1 MSYTPYRKP
10 NLNANAAILPKLFTT
25 LLEIAILSEKLTM
38 RKDVLAK
45 ALAFLLIFSNEAY
58 AQMQNQ
64 PILNPKIP
72 TIQVTGMGSVQA
84 KPDTASISIGV
95 STEDGNA
102 QNAVSR
108 NNAATAKVI
117 SELSAAA
124 LEKKDLKT
132 SNFSVYPQYR
142 TEGAEKHQVVTY
154 RASNTVTVTVR
165 DLDKVGDILTKAVAA
180 GSNQISGPNFSIS
193 EPEKYLSEAR
203 KKAVENA
210 IAKASV
216 YANAAGLKLGSIL
229 SMVEEGAT
237 VPVYAPRAAFA
248 TAAAP
253 VPVEAGEE
261 SLQARILLIVELK
274 P

>member
-1 MSYTPYRKP
+1 
-10 NLNANAAILPKLFTT
+10 
-25 LLEIAILSEKLTM
+25 M

-45 ALAFLLIFSNEAY
+45 ALAFLFILSSNAY

-64 PILNPKIP
+64 PTPKIP
-72 TIQVTGMGSVQA
+72 TIEVTGMGSIQA

-117 SELSAAA
+117 SELEAAA
-124 LEKKDLKT
+124 IEKKDLKT

-142 TEGAEKHQVVTY
+142 TEGSDKHPVVTY
-154 RASNTVTVTVR
+154 RASNTVTVTVHN
-165 DLDKVGDILTKAVAA
+165 LDKVGDILTRAVTA
-180 GSNQISGPNFSIS
+180 GSNQISGPNFSVS
-193 EPEKYLSEAR
+193 DAEKYLAEAR

-229 SMVEEGAT
+229 SMVEEGAAA
-237 VPVYAPRAAFA
+237 PVYAPRSASFSA
-248 TAAAP
+248 AAAP

-261 SLQARILLIVELK
+261 SIQARILLVVELK
-274 P
+274 S

>member
-1 MSYTPYRKP
+1 
-10 NLNANAAILPKLFTT
+10 
-25 LLEIAILSEKLTM
+25 M

-45 ALAFLLIFSNEAY
+45 ALAFLLILSSEAHS
-58 AQMQNQ
+58 QMQNQ
-64 PILNPKIP
+64 PTPDPKIP
-72 TIQVTGMGSVQA
+72 TIQVTGTGSVQV

-117 SELSAAA
+117 SELEAAA
-124 LEKKDLKT
+124 IEKKDLKT

-142 TEGAEKHQVVTY
+142 TEGSDKHPVVTY
-154 RASNTVTVTVR
+154 RASNTVTVTVHN
-165 DLDKVGDILTKAVAA
+165 LDKVGDILTKAVTA
-180 GSNQISGPNFSIS
+180 GSNQISGPNFSVS
-193 EPEKYLSEAR
+193 DAEKYLAEAR

-229 SMVEEGAT
+229 SMVEEGAAA
-237 VPVYAPRAAFA
+237 PVYASSFC
-248 TAAAP
+248 
-253 VPVEAGEE
+253 
-261 SLQARILLIVELK
+261 LLFSGGCACAS
-274 P
+274 

>member
-1 MSYTPYRKP
+1 
-10 NLNANAAILPKLFTT
+10 
-25 LLEIAILSEKLTM
+25 M

-45 ALAFLLIFSNEAY
+45 ALAFLLILSSEAHS
-58 AQMQNQ
+58 QMQNQ
-64 PILNPKIP
+64 PTPDPKIP
-72 TIQVTGMGSVQA
+72 TIQVTGTGSVQV

-117 SELSAAA
+117 SELEAAA
-124 LEKKDLKT
+124 IEKKDLKT

-142 TEGAEKHQVVTY
+142 TEGSDKHPVVTY
-154 RASNTVTVTVR
+154 RASNTVTVTVHN
-165 DLDKVGDILTKAVAA
+165 LDKVGDILTKAVTA
-180 GSNQISGPNFSIS
+180 GSNQISGPNFAVSD
-193 EPEKYLSEAR
+193 PEKYLAEAR

-229 SMVEEGAT
+229 SMVEEGAAA
-237 VPVYAPRAAFA
+237 PVYAPRSASFSA
-248 TAAAP
+248 AAAP

-261 SLQARILLIVELK
+261 SIQARILLVVELK
-274 P
+274 S

>member
-1 MSYTPYRKP
+1 
-10 NLNANAAILPKLFTT
+10 
-25 LLEIAILSEKLTM
+25 M

-45 ALAFLLIFSNEAY
+45 ALAFLLILSSEAHS
-58 AQMQNQ
+58 QMQNQ
-64 PILNPKIP
+64 PTPDPKIP
-72 TIQVTGMGSVQA
+72 TIQVTGTGSVQA

-102 QNAVSR
+102 QTAVSR

-117 SELSAAA
+117 SELEAAA
-124 LEKKDLKT
+124 IEKKDLKT

-142 TEGAEKHQVVTY
+142 TEGSDKHPIVTY
-154 RASNTVTVTVR
+154 RASNTVTVTVHN
-165 DLDKVGDILTKAVAA
+165 LDKVGDILTKAVAA
-180 GSNQISGPNFSIS
+180 GSNQISGPNFSVS
-193 EPEKYLSEAR
+193 DAENYLTEAR

-229 SMVEEGAT
+229 SMVEEGAAT
-237 VPVYAPRAAFA
+237 PVYAPRSASFSA
-248 TAAAP
+248 AAAP

-261 SLQARILLIVELK
+261 SIQARILLVVELRS
-274 P
+274 

>member
-1 MSYTPYRKP
+1 
-10 NLNANAAILPKLFTT
+10 
-25 LLEIAILSEKLTM
+25 M

-45 ALAFLLIFSNEAY
+45 ALAFLLILSSEAHS
-58 AQMQNQ
+58 QMQNQ
-64 PILNPKIP
+64 PTLDPKIP
-72 TIQVTGMGSVQA
+72 TIQVTGTGSVQA

-117 SELSAAA
+117 SELEAAA
-124 LEKKDLKT
+124 IEKKDLKT

-142 TEGAEKHQVVTY
+142 TEGSDKHPIVTY
-154 RASNTVTVTVR
+154 RASNTVTVTVHN
-165 DLDKVGDILTKAVAA
+165 LDKVGDILTKAVAA
-180 GSNQISGPNFSIS
+180 GSNQISGPNFSVS
-193 EPEKYLSEAR
+193 DAEKYLAEAR

-229 SMVEEGAT
+229 SMVEEGAAA
-237 VPVYAPRAAFA
+237 PVYAPRSASFSA
-248 TAAAP
+248 AAAP

-261 SLQARILLIVELK
+261 SIQARILLVVELK
-274 P
+274 S

>member
-1 MSYTPYRKP
+1 
-10 NLNANAAILPKLFTT
+10 
-25 LLEIAILSEKLTM
+25 M
-38 RKDVLAK
+38 RKDILAK
-45 ALAFLLIFSNEAY
+45 ALAFLFILSSDAY

-64 PILNPKIP
+64 PTPKIP

-117 SELSAAA
+117 SELSAAE

-142 TEGAEKHQVVTY
+142 TEGADKHQVVTY

-193 EPEKYLSEAR
+193 EPEKFLSEAR

-210 IAKASV
+210 MAKASV

-237 VPVYAPRAAFA
+237 VPVYAPRAAFSA
-248 TAAAP
+248 AAAP
-253 VPVEAGEE
+253 VPIEAGEE

>member
-1 MSYTPYRKP
+1 
-10 NLNANAAILPKLFTT
+10 
-25 LLEIAILSEKLTM
+25 M

-45 ALAFLLIFSNEAY
+45 ALAFLLILSSDAY

-64 PILNPKIP
+64 PTSEPKIP

-95 STEDGNA
+95 GTEDGNA

-117 SELSAAA
+117 SELEAAA
-124 LEKKDLKT
+124 IEKKDLKT

-142 TEGAEKHQVVTY
+142 SEGTDKHQVVTY
-154 RASNTVTVTVR
+154 RASNTVTVTVHN
-165 DLDKVGDILTKAVAA
+165 LDKVGDILTKAVAA
-180 GSNQISGPNFSIS
+180 GSNQISGPNFSVS
-193 EPEKYLSEAR
+193 DPEKYLAEAR

-229 SMVEEGAT
+229 SMVEEGAAA
-237 VPVYAPRAAFA
+237 PVYAPRSATFSAAA
-248 TAAAP
+248 GAP

-261 SLQARILLIVELK
+261 SIQAHILLIVELK
-274 P
+274 S

>member
-1 MSYTPYRKP
+1 
-10 NLNANAAILPKLFTT
+10 
-25 LLEIAILSEKLTM
+25 M

-45 ALAFLLIFSNEAY
+45 ALGFLLILSSEAQS
-58 AQMQNQ
+58 QMQNQ
-64 PILNPKIP
+64 STPDPKIP
-72 TIQVTGMGSVQA
+72 TIQVTGTGSVQA

-117 SELSAAA
+117 SELEAAA
-124 LEKKDLKT
+124 IEKKDLKT

-142 TEGAEKHQVVTY
+142 TEGSDKHPIVTY
-154 RASNTVTVTVR
+154 RASNTVTVTVHN
-165 DLDKVGDILTKAVAA
+165 LDKVGDILTKAVAA
-180 GSNQISGPNFSIS
+180 GSNQISGPNFSVS
-193 EPEKYLSEAR
+193 DPEKYLAEAR

-229 SMVEEGAT
+229 SMVEEGAAA
-237 VPVYAPRAAFA
+237 PVYAPRSASFSA
-248 TAAAP
+248 AAAP

-261 SLQARILLIVELK
+261 SIQARILLVVELK
-274 P
+274 S

>member
-1 MSYTPYRKP
+1 
-10 NLNANAAILPKLFTT
+10 
-25 LLEIAILSEKLTM
+25 M

-45 ALAFLLIFSNEAY
+45 ALAFLFILSSDAY

-64 PILNPKIP
+64 PTPKIP
-72 TIQVTGMGSVQA
+72 TIQITGMGSIQA

-102 QNAVSR
+102 QSAVSR

-117 SELSAAA
+117 SELEGAAIQ
-124 LEKKDLKT
+124 KKDLKT

-142 TEGAEKHQVVTY
+142 SEGADKHQVVTY

-165 DLDKVGDILTKAVAA
+165 DLDKVGDILTRVVAA
-180 GSNQISGPNFSIS
+180 GSNQISGPNFSVS
-193 EPEKYLSEAR
+193 DPETYLAEAR

-210 IAKASV
+210 IAKANV
-216 YANAAGLKLGSIL
+216 FANAAGLKLGSIL
-229 SMVEEGAT
+229 SMVEDGAA
-237 VPVYAPRAAFA
+237 VPVYAPRSATFAAA
-248 TAAAP
+248 GAP

-261 SLQARILLIVELK
+261 SLQARILLIIELK
-274 P
+274 S

>member
-1 MSYTPYRKP
+1 
-10 NLNANAAILPKLFTT
+10 
-25 LLEIAILSEKLTM
+25 M

-45 ALAFLLIFSNEAY
+45 ALGFLLILSSEAQS
-58 AQMQNQ
+58 QMQNQ
-64 PILNPKIP
+64 PTPDPKIP
-72 TIQVTGMGSVQA
+72 TIQVTGTGSVQA

-117 SELSAAA
+117 SELEAAA
-124 LEKKDLKT
+124 IEKKDLKT
-132 SNFSVYPQYR
+132 SNFSAYPQYR
-142 TEGAEKHQVVTY
+142 TEGSDKHAVVTY
-154 RASNTVTVTVR
+154 RASNTVTVTVLN
-165 DLDKVGDILTKAVAA
+165 LDKVGDILTKAVAA
-180 GSNQISGPNFSIS
+180 GSNQISGPNFSVS
-193 EPEKYLSEAR
+193 DPEKYLAEAR

-229 SMVEEGAT
+229 SMVEEGAAA
-237 VPVYAPRAAFA
+237 PVYGPRSAAFSA
-248 TAAAP
+248 AAAP

-261 SLQARILLIVELK
+261 SIQARILLVVELK
-274 P
+274 S

>member
-1 MSYTPYRKP
+1 
-10 NLNANAAILPKLFTT
+10 
-25 LLEIAILSEKLTM
+25 M

-45 ALAFLLIFSNEAY
+45 ALAFLLILSSEAHS
-58 AQMQNQ
+58 QMQNQ
-64 PILNPKIP
+64 PTPDPKIP
-72 TIQVTGMGSVQA
+72 TIQVTGTGSVQV

-117 SELSAAA
+117 SELEAAVI
-124 LEKKDLKT
+124 EKKDLKT

-142 TEGAEKHQVVTY
+142 TEGSDKHPVVTY
-154 RASNTVTVTVR
+154 RASNTVTVTVHN
-165 DLDKVGDILTKAVAA
+165 LDKVGDILTKAVTA
-180 GSNQISGPNFSIS
+180 GSNQISGPNFSVS
-193 EPEKYLSEAR
+193 DAEKYLAEAR

-229 SMVEEGAT
+229 SMVEEGAAA
-237 VPVYAPRAAFA
+237 PVYAPRSASFSA
-248 TAAAP
+248 AAAP

-261 SLQARILLIVELK
+261 SIQARILLVVELK
-274 P
+274 S

>member
-1 MSYTPYRKP
+1 
-10 NLNANAAILPKLFTT
+10 
-25 LLEIAILSEKLTM
+25 M

-45 ALAFLLIFSNEAY
+45 ALAFLLILSSEAHS
-58 AQMQNQ
+58 QMQNQ
-64 PILNPKIP
+64 PTPDPKIP
-72 TIQVTGMGSVQA
+72 TIQVTGTGSVQV

-117 SELSAAA
+117 SELEAAA
-124 LEKKDLKT
+124 IEKKDLKT

-142 TEGAEKHQVVTY
+142 TEGSDKHPVVTY
-154 RASNTVTVTVR
+154 RASNTVTVTVHN
-165 DLDKVGDILTKAVAA
+165 LDKVGDILTKAVTA
-180 GSNQISGPNFSIS
+180 GSNQISGPNFSVS
-193 EPEKYLSEAR
+193 DAEKYLAEAR

-229 SMVEEGAT
+229 SMVEEGAAAL
-237 VPVYAPRAAFA
+237 VYAPRSASFSA
-248 TAAAP
+248 AAAP

-261 SLQARILLIVELK
+261 SIQARILLVVELK
-274 P
+274 S

>member
-1 MSYTPYRKP
+1 
-10 NLNANAAILPKLFTT
+10 
-25 LLEIAILSEKLTM
+25 M

-45 ALAFLLIFSNEAY
+45 ALAFLLILPSEAY
-58 AQMQNQ
+58 SQMQNQ
-64 PILNPKIP
+64 PTPDPKIP
-72 TIQVTGMGSVQA
+72 TIQVTGTGSVQA

-117 SELSAAA
+117 SELEAAA
-124 LEKKDLKT
+124 IEKKDLKT

-142 TEGAEKHQVVTY
+142 TEGSDKHPIVTY
-154 RASNTVTVTVR
+154 RASNTVTVTVHN
-165 DLDKVGDILTKAVAA
+165 LDNVGDILTKAVAA
-180 GSNQISGPNFSIS
+180 GSNQISGPNFSVS
-193 EPEKYLSEAR
+193 DPEKYLAEAR

-210 IAKASV
+210 IAKASA

-229 SMVEEGAT
+229 SMVEEGAAA
-237 VPVYAPRAAFA
+237 PVYAPRFA
-248 TAAAP
+248 SFSAAAAP

-261 SLQARILLIVELK
+261 SIQARILLVVELK
-274 P
+274 S

>member
-1 MSYTPYRKP
+1 
-10 NLNANAAILPKLFTT
+10 
-25 LLEIAILSEKLTM
+25 M

-45 ALAFLLIFSNEAY
+45 ALAFLLILSSEAHS
-58 AQMQNQ
+58 QMQNQ
-64 PILNPKIP
+64 PTPDPKIP
-72 TIQVTGMGSVQA
+72 TIQVTGTGSVQV

-117 SELSAAA
+117 SELEAAA
-124 LEKKDLKT
+124 IEKKDLKT

-142 TEGAEKHQVVTY
+142 TEGSDKHPVVTY
-154 RASNTVTVTVR
+154 RASNTVTVIVHN
-165 DLDKVGDILTKAVAA
+165 LDKVGDILTKAVTA
-180 GSNQISGPNFSIS
+180 GSNQISGPNFSVS
-193 EPEKYLSEAR
+193 DAEKYLAEAR

-229 SMVEEGAT
+229 SMVEEGAAA
-237 VPVYAPRAAFA
+237 PVYAPRSASFSA
-248 TAAAP
+248 AAAP

-261 SLQARILLIVELK
+261 SIQARILLVVELK
-274 P
+274 S

>member
-1 MSYTPYRKP
+1 
-10 NLNANAAILPKLFTT
+10 
-25 LLEIAILSEKLTM
+25 M

-45 ALAFLLIFSNEAY
+45 ALAFLLILSSEAHS
-58 AQMQNQ
+58 QMQNQ
-64 PILNPKIP
+64 PTPDPKIP
-72 TIQVTGMGSVQA
+72 TIQVTGTGSVQV

-117 SELSAAA
+117 SELEAAA
-124 LEKKDLKT
+124 IEKKDLKT

-142 TEGAEKHQVVTY
+142 TEGSDKHPVVTY
-154 RASNTVTVTVR
+154 RASNTVTVTVHN
-165 DLDKVGDILTKAVAA
+165 LDKVGDILTKAVTA
-180 GSNQISGPNFSIS
+180 GSNQISGPNFSVS
-193 EPEKYLSEAR
+193 DAEKYLAEAR

-229 SMVEEGAT
+229 SMVEEGAAA
-237 VPVYAPRAAFA
+237 PVYAPRSASFSA
-248 TAAAP
+248 AAAP

-261 SLQARILLIVELK
+261 NIQARILLVVELK
-274 P
+274 S

>member
-1 MSYTPYRKP
+1 
-10 NLNANAAILPKLFTT
+10 
-25 LLEIAILSEKLTM
+25 M

-45 ALAFLLIFSNEAY
+45 ALAFLLILSSEAHS
-58 AQMQNQ
+58 QMQNQ
-64 PILNPKIP
+64 PTPDPKIP
-72 TIQVTGMGSVQA
+72 TIQVTGTGSVQA

-102 QNAVSR
+102 QTAVSR

-117 SELSAAA
+117 SELEAAA
-124 LEKKDLKT
+124 IEKKDLKT

-142 TEGAEKHQVVTY
+142 TEGSDKHPIVTY
-154 RASNTVTVTVR
+154 RASNTVTVTVHN
-165 DLDKVGDILTKAVAA
+165 LDKVGDILTKAVAA
-180 GSNQISGPNFSIS
+180 GSNQISGPNFSVS
-193 EPEKYLSEAR
+193 DAENYLAEAR

-229 SMVEEGAT
+229 SMVEEGAAT
-237 VPVYAPRAAFA
+237 PVYAPRSASFSA
-248 TAAAP
+248 AAAP

-261 SLQARILLIVELK
+261 SIQARILLVAELK
-274 P
+274 S

>member
-1 MSYTPYRKP
+1 
-10 NLNANAAILPKLFTT
+10 
-25 LLEIAILSEKLTM
+25 M

-45 ALAFLLIFSNEAY
+45 ALAFLLILSSEAHS
-58 AQMQNQ
+58 QMQNQ
-64 PILNPKIP
+64 SAPALKGP
-72 TIQVTGMGSVQA
+72 TIQITGMGSVQA

-117 SELSAAA
+117 SELDGAAI
-124 LEKKDLKT
+124 EKKDLKT

-142 TEGAEKHQVVTY
+142 TEGTDKHQVVTY

-165 DLDKVGDILTKAVAA
+165 DLDKVGDILTRAVTA
-180 GSNQISGPNFSIS
+180 GSNQISGPNFSVS

-210 IAKASV
+210 MAKASV
-216 YANAAGLKLGSIL
+216 YASAAGLKLGAIL
-229 SMVEEGAT
+229 SMVEEGAA
-237 VPVYAPRAAFA
+237 VPGYAPRSASFAASG
-248 TAAAP
+248 AP

-274 P
+274 S

>member
-1 MSYTPYRKP
+1 
-10 NLNANAAILPKLFTT
+10 
-25 LLEIAILSEKLTM
+25 M

-45 ALAFLLIFSNEAY
+45 ALAFLLILSSEAHS
-58 AQMQNQ
+58 QMQNQ
-64 PILNPKIP
+64 PTPDPKIP
-72 TIQVTGMGSVQA
+72 TIQVTGTGSVQV

-117 SELSAAA
+117 SELQAAA
-124 LEKKDLKT
+124 IEKKDLKT

-142 TEGAEKHQVVTY
+142 TEGSDKHPVVTY
-154 RASNTVTVTVR
+154 RASNTVTVTVHN
-165 DLDKVGDILTKAVAA
+165 LDKVGDILTKAVTA
-180 GSNQISGPNFSIS
+180 GSNQISGPNFAVSD
-193 EPEKYLSEAR
+193 PEKYLAEAR

-229 SMVEEGAT
+229 SMVEEGAAA
-237 VPVYAPRAAFA
+237 PIYAPRSASFS

-261 SLQARILLIVELK
+261 SIQARILLVVELK
-274 P
+274 S

>member
-1 MSYTPYRKP
+1 
-10 NLNANAAILPKLFTT
+10 
-25 LLEIAILSEKLTM
+25 M

-45 ALAFLLIFSNEAY
+45 ALAFLLILSSEAHS
-58 AQMQNQ
+58 QMQNQ
-64 PILNPKIP
+64 PTPDPKIP
-72 TIQVTGMGSVQA
+72 TIQVTGTGSVQV

-117 SELSAAA
+117 SELEAAA
-124 LEKKDLKT
+124 IEKKDLKT

-142 TEGAEKHQVVTY
+142 TEGSDKHPIVTY
-154 RASNTVTVTVR
+154 RASNTVTVTVHN
-165 DLDKVGDILTKAVAA
+165 LDKVGDILTKAVAA
-180 GSNQISGPNFSIS
+180 GSNQISGPNFSVS
-193 EPEKYLSEAR
+193 DAEKYLTEAR

-210 IAKASV
+210 IAKASA

-229 SMVEEGAT
+229 SMVEEGAAT
-237 VPVYAPRAAFA
+237 PVYAPRSASFSA
-248 TAAAP
+248 AAAP

-261 SLQARILLIVELK
+261 SIQARILLVVELK
-274 P
+274 S

>member
-1 MSYTPYRKP
+1 
-10 NLNANAAILPKLFTT
+10 
-25 LLEIAILSEKLTM
+25 M

-45 ALAFLLIFSNEAY
+45 ALAFLFILSSDAHS
-58 AQMQNQ
+58 QMQNQ
-64 PILNPKIP
+64 PAPAPKVP

-95 STEDGNA
+95 STEDANA
-102 QNAVSR
+102 QNAVTR
-108 NNAATAKVI
+108 NGAATAKVI
-117 SELSAAA
+117 AELEAAA
-124 LEKKDLKT
+124 IEKKDLKT

-142 TEGAEKHQVVTY
+142 TEGADKHQVVTY

-165 DLDKVGDILTKAVAA
+165 NLDKVGDILTKAVAA
-180 GSNQISGPNFSIS
+180 GSNQVSGPNFSVS

-210 IAKASV
+210 MAKASV
-216 YANAAGLKLGSIL
+216 YATAAGLQLGSIL
-229 SMVEEGAT
+229 SMVEEGAA
-237 VPVYAPRAAFA
+237 VPGYAPRSAPF
-248 TAAAP
+248 AAAGAA

-274 P
+274 S

>member
-1 MSYTPYRKP
+1 
-10 NLNANAAILPKLFTT
+10 
-25 LLEIAILSEKLTM
+25 M

-45 ALAFLLIFSNEAY
+45 ALGFLLILSSEAQS
-58 AQMQNQ
+58 QMQNQ
-64 PILNPKIP
+64 PTPDPKIP
-72 TIQVTGMGSVQA
+72 TIQVTGMGSVQV

-117 SELSAAA
+117 SELEAAA
-124 LEKKDLKT
+124 IEKKDLKT

-142 TEGAEKHQVVTY
+142 TEGSDKHAVVTY
-154 RASNTVTVTVR
+154 RASNTVTVTVLN
-165 DLDKVGDILTKAVAA
+165 LDKVGDILTKAVAA
-180 GSNQISGPNFSIS
+180 GSNQISGPNFAVSD
-193 EPEKYLSEAR
+193 PEKYLAEAR

-229 SMVEEGAT
+229 SMVEEGAAA
-237 VPVYAPRAAFA
+237 PIYAPRSASFSA
-248 TAAAP
+248 AAAP

-261 SLQARILLIVELK
+261 SIQARILLVVELK
-274 P
+274 S

>member
-1 MSYTPYRKP
+1 
-10 NLNANAAILPKLFTT
+10 
-25 LLEIAILSEKLTM
+25 M

-45 ALAFLLIFSNEAY
+45 ALAFLLILSSEAHS
-58 AQMQNQ
+58 QMQNQ
-64 PILNPKIP
+64 PTPDPKIP
-72 TIQVTGMGSVQA
+72 TIQVTGTGSIQA

-117 SELSAAA
+117 SELEAAA
-124 LEKKDLKT
+124 IEKKDLKT

-142 TEGAEKHQVVTY
+142 TEGSDKHPIVTY
-154 RASNTVTVTVR
+154 RASNTVTVTVHN
-165 DLDKVGDILTKAVAA
+165 LDKVGDILTKAVAA
-180 GSNQISGPNFSIS
+180 GSNQISGPNFSVS
-193 EPEKYLSEAR
+193 DAEKYLTEAR

-210 IAKASV
+210 IAKASA

-229 SMVEEGAT
+229 SMVEEGAAT
-237 VPVYAPRAAFA
+237 PVYAPRSASFSA
-248 TAAAP
+248 AAAP

-261 SLQARILLIVELK
+261 SIQARILLVVELK
-274 P
+274 S

>member
-1 MSYTPYRKP
+1 
-10 NLNANAAILPKLFTT
+10 
-25 LLEIAILSEKLTM
+25 M

-45 ALAFLLIFSNEAY
+45 ALGFLLILSSEAQS
-58 AQMQNQ
+58 QMQNQ
-64 PILNPKIP
+64 PTPDPKIP
-72 TIQVTGMGSVQA
+72 TIQVTGTGSVQA

-117 SELSAAA
+117 SELEAAA
-124 LEKKDLKT
+124 IEKKDLKT

-142 TEGAEKHQVVTY
+142 TEGSDKHPVVTY
-154 RASNTVTVTVR
+154 RASNTVTVTVHN
-165 DLDKVGDILTKAVAA
+165 LDKVGDILTKAVAA
-180 GSNQISGPNFSIS
+180 GSNQISGPNFSVS
-193 EPEKYLSEAR
+193 DPEKYLAEAR

-229 SMVEEGAT
+229 SMVEEGAAA
-237 VPVYAPRAAFA
+237 PVYAPRSASFSA
-248 TAAAP
+248 AAAP

-261 SLQARILLIVELK
+261 SIQARILLVVELK
-274 P
+274 S

>member
-1 MSYTPYRKP
+1 
-10 NLNANAAILPKLFTT
+10 
-25 LLEIAILSEKLTM
+25 M

-45 ALAFLLIFSNEAY
+45 ALAFLLILSSEAHS
-58 AQMQNQ
+58 QMQNQ
-64 PILNPKIP
+64 PTPDPKIP
-72 TIQVTGMGSVQA
+72 TIQVTGTGSVQV

-117 SELSAAA
+117 SELEAAA
-124 LEKKDLKT
+124 IEKKDLKT

-142 TEGAEKHQVVTY
+142 TEGSDKHPVVTY
-154 RASNTVTVTVR
+154 RASNTVTVTVHN
-165 DLDKVGDILTKAVAA
+165 LDKVGDILTKAVAA
-180 GSNQISGPNFSIS
+180 GSNQISGPNFSVS
-193 EPEKYLSEAR
+193 DAEKYLAEAR

-216 YANAAGLKLGSIL
+216 YAHAAGLKLGSIL
-229 SMVEEGAT
+229 SMVEEGAAA
-237 VPVYAPRAAFA
+237 PVYAPRSASFSA
-248 TAAAP
+248 AAAP

-261 SLQARILLIVELK
+261 SIQARILLVVELK
-274 P
+274 S